1 MMTNV
6 ELGERAALAEIL
18 ESVKNQFPGYKVK
31 LVEDDLGWW
40 INIYEIKRGFFGKFH
55 KRTAFIG
62 HANDGYHGSIDEE
75 VSNEHK
81 SILVEGF
88 KKLKFANVTVF

>member
-1 MMTNV
+1 LRTNI
-6 ELGERAALAEIL
+6 EFGSRAALAEIL
-18 ESVKNQFPGYKVK
+18 ESVKDQFPGYKVR

-40 INIYEIKRGFFGKFH
+40 INIYVIEKGFFIKFH
-55 KRTAFIG
+55 KRIAFIC
-62 HANDGYHGSIDEE
+62 HANDGYHGSIDEM
-75 VSNEHK
+75 VNNEHR